1 MLELDNLTLKNVL
14 KNTCENYPDR
24 PAFSWVDGEPYTY
37 LDIKDKV
44 EDLSLFLRKQ
54 GIVVGEKVA
63 ILGENSPNWC
73 IAYFSITTMG
83 AIAVPILTEFHDNEI
98 HHILRHCGVK
108 TIFVSEKLF
117 GKIEEL
123 ETEKINTTI
132 LLDDFSIIPPETT
145 KERLKQLINSGTKE
159 FAKLKESA
167 LKIAGMIPHEVRQDD
182 IASIIYTS
190 GTLGHSKGVMLS
202 HKNIVFDAIET
213 LKVQEVN
220 EYDRLISV
228 LPLPH
233 AYEGT
238 IGFILP
244 VIKGAA
250 IYYLKKPPTPR
261 VLILAMQKIKPTM
274 ILTVPLIMEKIFKLK
289 ILPTLTKSPFYRA
302 LYKIPFIK
310 KRLHGIAGKKLQASF
325 GGKLHFFGIGGALLA
340 PEVERFLMDA
350 KFPYAIGYGLTET
363 SPIIAAATSGKTRYR
378 STGPCLAGI
387 QLKIE
392 NPDPSTGEGEILIKG
407 DNVMKGYYKNPEIT
421 REVFTEDGWFK
432 TGDLGML
439 DKDHY
444 LYIKG
449 RLKNVIVGPSGE
461 NIYPEEIEGIINE
474 YEHVMESMV
483 FEETGQIVARIHLNY
498 ELLDREHRH
507 LDSNESAMRKV
518 ITELLDKIK
527 TQVNSSVSSF
537 SRLTKVIEQ
546 AEPFEKTPTK
556 KIKRYLYTG

>member
-1 MLELDNLTLKNVL
+1 MLESAKLTLKNVL
-14 KNTCENYPDR
+14 KNSYESFPNR
-24 PAFSWVDGEPYTY
+24 PALSWVDGKPYTY
-37 LDIKDKV
+37 MDIKDKV
-44 EDLSLFLRKQ
+44 DELSLFLRKQ
-54 GIVVGEKVA
+54 GIIVGEKVA

-73 IAYFSITTMG
+73 IAYLSITTMG

-98 HHILRHCGVK
+98 HHILRHSGAK
-108 TIFVSEKLF
+108 AIFVSEKLF

-145 KERLKQLINSGTKE
+145 KEKLKQLIGSGTKE

-167 LKIAGMIPHEVRQDD
+167 LKMAGMIPPEVQEDD

-190 GTLGHSKGVMLS
+190 GTTGNSKGVMLS
-202 HKNIVFDAIET
+202 HKNIVFDSNET
-213 LKVQEVN
+213 LKIQEVN

-233 AYEGT
+233 SYECT

-244 VIKGAA
+244 FIKGAA
-250 IYYLKKPPTPR
+250 IYYLKKPPIAR
-261 VLILAMQKIKPTM
+261 VLIPAMKKIKPTI

-289 ILPTLTKSPFYRA
+289 ILPSLTKSSLSRA

-310 KRLHGIAGKKLQASF
+310 RSLHRIAGKKLHSSF
-325 GGKLHFFGIGGALLA
+325 GGKIHFFGIGGALLA
-340 PEVERFLMDA
+340 PEVERFLLDA

-363 SPIIAAATSGKTRYR
+363 SPMIAGATPGKTRYR
-378 STGPCLAGI
+378 STGPYLTGI
-387 QLKIE
+387 QLKID
-392 NPDPSTGEGEILIKG
+392 NPNPVTGEGEILVKG
-407 DNVMKGYYKNPEIT
+407 DNVMRGYYKNPEIT
-421 REVFTEDGWFK
+421 RQVFTEDGWFK

-439 DKDHY
+439 DKDNY

-449 RLKNVIVGPSGE
+449 RLKNVIVGSSGE

-474 YEHVMESMV
+474 NEHVMESLV
-483 FEETGQIVARIHLNY
+483 FEQEGRIVSRIHLNY
-498 ELLDREHRH
+498 ELLDHEHRH
-507 LDSNESAMRKV
+507 LSSNETAMRKL
-518 ITELLDKIK
+518 ITELLNKIK
-527 TQVNSSVSSF
+527 SQVNSNVSSF
-537 SRLTKVIEQ
+537 SRLTRIIEQ
-546 AEPFEKTPTK
+546 TEPFEKTPTK